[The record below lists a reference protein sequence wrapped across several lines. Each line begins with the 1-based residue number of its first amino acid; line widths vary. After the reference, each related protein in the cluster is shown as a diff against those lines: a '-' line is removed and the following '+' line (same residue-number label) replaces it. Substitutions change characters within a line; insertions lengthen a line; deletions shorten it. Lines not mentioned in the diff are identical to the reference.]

1 MRKSIKRSINADRFS
16 NVVADTAFLVER
28 IREER
33 GELDL
38 RLRDN
43 YFNLY
48 YKGNSMA
55 KVEVMPGDSG
65 YMVSIHRKFTE
76 RVDTFAEYKALTGYT
91 KKKVKRTE
99 LWRALSKTALK
110 RIASSIKR
118 VNWGEEV
125 TFEQMLI
132 TDNPPRPE
140 FMIIDRQVTGGALG
154 LKRLD
159 LLALKRV
166 RAGRNEY
173 KFTILEVKLGNNLE
187 LEGDVLTT
195 QLRPYIKTLTDH
207 LADFAQC
214 YEETYRQM
222 RAMGLLDTAMPSEI
236 TIVGPVEGMIVVG
249 GYSGI
254 AKAAIKKLRQLKKG
268 VSDPKDKE
276 IDKRISVWHRPSLLQ
291 EGSRRL

>member
-1 MRKSIKRSINADRFS
+1 MSKSIKRSIDADRFS

-28 IREER
+28 IHEEC

-65 YMVSIHRKFTE
+65 YVVSIHRKFTE
-76 RVDTFAEYKALTGYT
+76 KVDTFAEFKALTGYT

-99 LWRALSKTALK
+99 LQRALSKKALR

-140 FMIIDRQVTGGALG
+140 FMIIDRQVTNP
-154 LKRLD
+154 D
-159 LLALKRV
+159 RV
-166 RAGRNEY
+166 RPRN
-173 KFTILEVKLGNNLE
+173 
-187 LEGDVLTT
+187 
-195 QLRPYIKTLTDH
+195 
-207 LADFAQC
+207 
-214 YEETYRQM
+214 
-222 RAMGLLDTAMPSEI
+222 
-236 TIVGPVEGMIVVG
+236 
-249 GYSGI
+249 
-254 AKAAIKKLRQLKKG
+254 
-268 VSDPKDKE
+268 
-276 IDKRISVWHRPSLLQ
+276 
-291 EGSRRL
+291 